1 MREEIAAV
9 EWVELPNTL
18 GMAPYADGG
27 VMASK
32 PYIATGKYIQRR
44 SNYCTGCRFDPAQR
58 TGPRACPFTTLYW
71 DFLLQHEPTLA
82 KNPRI
87 VMQVRNLKR
96 LNAEEKEAIQD
107 QAAQVRKVCAA
118 KAR

>member
-1 MREEIAAV
+1 MSQ
-9 EWVELPNTL
+9 
-18 GMAPYADGG
+18 YADGG

-32 PYIATGKYIQRR
+32 PYIATGKYIQRM
-44 SNYCTGCRFDPAQR
+44 SNYCAGCGFDPAER

-71 DFLLQHEPTLA
+71 DFLLQHEPSLA

-96 LNAEEKEAIQD
+96 LTAEEKEAIQE
-107 QAAQVRKVCAA
+107 QAAQLRKACAA
-118 KAR
+118 KVP